1 MVKLVI
7 ESEEREESDLLSSLE
22 QGVIAADDLPQV
34 ECHIGYFVVQDP
46 SQV

>member
-7 ESEEREESDLLSSLE
+7 ESEREESDLLSSLE